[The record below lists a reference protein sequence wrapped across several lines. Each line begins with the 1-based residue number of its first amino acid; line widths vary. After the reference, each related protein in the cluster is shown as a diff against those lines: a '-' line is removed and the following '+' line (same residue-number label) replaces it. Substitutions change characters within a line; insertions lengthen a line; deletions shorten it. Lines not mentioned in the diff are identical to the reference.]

1 MYDTMYE
8 KVKNDQ
14 SPFHQK
20 VLRLNYH
27 IPIGEVYK
35 AITRCFQA
43 VKAEETLIFAPDFL
57 ECVIPVTEEAYTVAR
72 DSFYQAMFSH
82 VVPMGQKYPGART
95 GVFDQTENWY
105 LRIFAEDL
113 EDVSEGEF
121 LCGNF
126 ELYAPD
132 ELLEAAE
139 QAVAKTVEG
148 HLLKEGAKKYIEEI
162 TEA

>member
-1 MYDTMYE
+1 MYHTMYE
-8 KVKNDQ
+8 KLKGDF

-35 AITRCFQA
+35 AINQCFRA
-43 VKAEETLIFAPDFL
+43 VKAEEELIFAPDFL
-57 ECVIPVTEEAYTVAR
+57 ECAIPVTEEAYTVPR
-72 DSFYQAMFSH
+72 DTFFQAMFSH

-95 GVFDQTENWY
+95 GVFDQTEGWY
-105 LRIFAEDL
+105 LRLFAEDVD
-113 EDVSEGEF
+113 DVSEGEF

>member
-1 MYDTMYE
+1 MYYSMYE
-8 KVKNDQ
+8 KVRNDQ

-27 IPIGEVYK
+27 IPIGDIYK
-35 AITRCFQA
+35 AITLCFRS
-43 VKAEETLIFAPDFL
+43 VDAEEELMFAPDFL
-57 ECVIPVTEEAYTVAR
+57 ECAIPVTEEGYTVPR
-72 DSFYQAMFSH
+72 DTFFQAMFSH
-82 VVPMGQKYPGART
+82 VLPMGKRYPGART
-95 GVFDQTENWY
+95 GVFDKSGTWY
-105 LRIFAEDL
+105 LRLFAEDVD
-113 EDVSEGEF
+113 DVSEGEF

-132 ELLEAAE
+132 DVLEKAE
-139 QAVAKTVEG
+139 QAVAKITQG

>member
-1 MYDTMYE
+1 MYHTMYQ

-20 VLRLNYH
+20 VLRLNYS
-27 IPIGEVYK
+27 IPIGDVYK
-35 AITRCFQA
+35 AICRCFTA
-43 VKAEETLIFAPDFL
+43 IKAEEELIFAPDFL
-57 ECVIPVTEEAYTVAR
+57 ECAIPVTEEAYTVPR
-72 DSFYQAMFSH
+72 DTFFQAMFSH
-82 VVPMGQKYPGART
+82 VVPMGQRYPGART
-95 GVFDQTENWY
+95 GVFDRSENWY
-105 LRIFAEDL
+105 LRLYAEDL
-113 EDVSEGEF
+113 EDVSAGEF

-132 ELLEAAE
+132 ELLDAAFSE
-139 QAVAKTVEG
+139 LEKTVEG